1 MEKCDL
7 SLGKPLVEKINHLR
21 GKSRV
26 STPRGLETEA
36 GHTSQALVKEIN
48 HHEVPVHP
56 LEGWCG
62 RGATE
67 EEKQI
72 HGFGSVSFGGAVTTI
87 DQMPQKA
94 SS

>member
-1 MEKCDL
+1 MEKID
-7 SLGKPLVEKINHLR
+7 HLW

-48 HHEVPVHP
+48 HREVPVHP
-56 LEGWCG
+56 LEGWHG
-62 RGATE
+62 RGATG
-67 EEKQI
+67 EEKQT
-72 HGFGSVSFGGAVTTI
+72 HGFGSVSSGRAVTTV